1 MLAPTV
7 FDIYGLNCYFITS
20 DYHFKEVFKQ
30 RLTFYKLITF
40 ISRTEQLAA
49 EGSVVWQF
57 LTVPESN
64 AILIW
69 SKILPRRAT
78 SSDAFLR
85 YFGVYIPA
93 RRSKR
98 SGGTW
103 RGAAFCV
110 QLLKPAF
117 ATKGEHLEE

>member
-57 LTVPESN
+57 LTIPESN
-64 AILIW
+64 AILIR
-69 SKILPRRAT
+69 SKTVPRRAT
-78 SSDAFLR
+78 PSDAFLR
-85 YFGVYIPA
+85 YFGVCIPA

-98 SGGTW
+98 SGGTR

-110 QLLKPAF
+110 QLLKSAF

>member
-1 MLAPTV
+1 M
-7 FDIYGLNCYFITS
+7 
-20 DYHFKEVFKQ
+20 
-30 RLTFYKLITF
+30 
-40 ISRTEQLAA
+40 
-49 EGSVVWQF
+49 VWQF

-64 AILIW
+64 AILIR

-93 RRSKR
+93 RRPQR
-98 SGGTW
+98 SGGTR

-110 QLLKPAF
+110 QLLKPAVG
-117 ATKGEHLEE
+117 TKGEDLEE